1 MGGFLNQTLNTD
13 FRTGLYNLIV
23 LAVKKSCEL
32 MVASCNAE
40 GKTVHNHEEKIRNHL
55 LENYLDKDEMHQA
68 IGLANVDLRFLPEA
82 PEHYESSSDTYS
94 GRTDIKVVS
103 MNWFN
108 NRSDYYTIECKR
120 IDGTL
125 SLSKKYV
132 TDGVCRFLGSPP
144 LYPSHNKKNMMLAFV
159 VNEID
164 QTSVLGDIALTH
176 REKLKEHI
184 VQDITILEMTSA
196 YFLCESEY
204 VEGLVLGHLF
214 YDFSSI
220 VA

>member
-1 MGGFLNQTLNTD
+1 MGGFLNQTLNSD
-13 FRTGLYNLIV
+13 FSTGLYNLII

-32 MVASCNAE
+32 MVANCNAE
-40 GKTVHNHEEKIRNHL
+40 GKTVNNHEERIRNHL
-55 LENYLDKDEMHQA
+55 LENYLDKDEMHSA
-68 IGLANVDLRFLPEA
+68 IGLGNVYLRFFPEA

-132 TDGVCRFLGSPP
+132 TDGVCRFLGCPP
-144 LYPSHNKKNMMLAFV
+144 LYSSYNKKNMMLAFV

-164 QTSVLGDIALTH
+164 QTKVLGDIALTH
-176 REKLKEHI
+176 TEKLKEHI
-184 VQDITILEMTSA
+184 VQDITILEATSA
-196 YFLCESEY
+196 YFFCESKY
-204 VEGLVLGHLF
+204 VEGLILGHLF
-214 YDFSSI
+214 YDVSSI